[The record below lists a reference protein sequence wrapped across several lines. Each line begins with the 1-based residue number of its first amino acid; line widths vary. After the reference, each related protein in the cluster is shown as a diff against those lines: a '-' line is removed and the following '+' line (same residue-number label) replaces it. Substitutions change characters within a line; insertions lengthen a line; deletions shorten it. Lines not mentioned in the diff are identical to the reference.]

1 MGLGRQCDRQIRRS
15 FCAFSAPAAADGRA
29 DSRLDRDQPVAGYP
43 GRRRNRGN
51 RRCCADRRLATG
63 CLSRQGIR
71 CMAKASF
78 ALALWLCTSLSV
90 LAATPQKKPP
100 TWGELTQEQQQTLAP
115 LAEDWNNLEPE
126 RKRKWIGI
134 AKRYPKMKPDEQA
147 RVQRRMQA
155 WAKLTPKERQEA
167 RERYKR
173 IKNLPPDKK
182 EGLKQK
188 WEEYNRLPEQER
200 RKLGSTPRKP
210 STAAPAAPAEA
221 PAVPPSAPAAP
232 ADAAAGPGTAPA
244 PAATQ

>member
-15 FCAFSAPAAADGRA
+15 FCALSALAAADGRA

-100 TWGELTQEQQQTLAP
+100 TWGELTQEQQQILAP
-115 LAEDWNNLEPE
+115 LEVDWDNLEPD

-155 WAKLTPKERQEA
+155 WAKLTPKERQAA
-167 RERYKR
+167 RERYK
-173 IKNLPPDKK
+173 KMENLPPDKK
-182 EGLKQK
+182 QGLKQQ

-200 RKLGSTPRKP
+200 LKLGSTPRKP
-210 STAAPAAPAEA
+210 PAPPRPPQSPAPAESG
-221 PAVPPSAPAAP
+221 PPP
-232 ADAAAGPGTAPA
+232 TAPIA
-244 PAATQ
+244 PINP